1 MTLYKNGVN
10 VSGRA
15 LAYEYM
21 RDTSDHSNT
30 SYSRIEY
37 MTATHTMKMGATAIP
52 AGTDIY
58 YGERLGYFSGYLLG

>member
-37 MTATHTMKMGATAIP
+37 MTANQTMKMGATVIP